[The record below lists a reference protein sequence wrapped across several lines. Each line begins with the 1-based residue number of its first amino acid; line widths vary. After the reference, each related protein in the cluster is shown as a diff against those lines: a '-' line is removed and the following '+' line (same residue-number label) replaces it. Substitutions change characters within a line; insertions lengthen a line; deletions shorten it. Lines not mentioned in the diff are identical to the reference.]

1 MHEVDRDEF
10 WMMLHHQ
17 FCGFGRRTV
26 FGYIFSVIGY
36 LSFVFDYFLIMNV
49 IWNHEHFSTERI
61 RTW

>member
-26 FGYIFSVIGY
+26 FGYFFLSLDIFR
-36 LSFVFDYFLIMNV
+36 LSSTIFD
-49 IWNHEHFSTERI
+49 HECDLEP
-61 RTW
+61 